1 MLEVTNTRRIIIKK
15 GGYTFT
21 FIKVK
26 DQKNSKK
33 MKLKLISIE
42 CEKNLGDC
50 YPPEHTYFLALR
62 QGYAMLKRQLL
73 RKNN

>member
-42 CEKNLGDC
+42 CEKNFGDC
-50 YPPEHTYFLALR
+50 HPSDDIYLLALK
-62 QGYAMLKRQLL
+62 QGYAILKRQLL
-73 RKNN
+73 KE

>member
-33 MKLKLISIE
+33 MKLRLIGVR
-42 CEKNLGDC
+42 CEKSFGDC
-50 YPPEHTYFLALR
+50 YSPKSIYLSALR
-62 QGYAMLKRQLL
+62 QGYAISQRQSS
-73 RKNN
+73 KK

>member
-26 DQKNSKK
+26 NQKNSKK
-33 MKLKLISIE
+33 IKLKLISVE
-42 CEKNLGDC
+42 CEKNFGDC
-50 YPPEHTYFLALR
+50 YPPKNTYFLALR
-62 QGYAMLKRQLL
+62 QGYAISQRQSS
-73 RKNN
+73 KK